1 MKEMTESKKTSLKK
15 IPGKTKVEIVNL
27 TEVSFTFCFNFLNKS
42 ITKLNLQKAYMEMSK
57 AKYEINDSLPIRL
70 FTNSTLTRVKE
81 VISFRSFYWQK
92 KLSTYLTRFGKLLLQ
107 RQLLHLQQRL
117 LQHQLRLQLKRLP
130 QCLQQ
135 RLLQRLL

>member
-1 MKEMTESKKTSLKK
+1 
-15 IPGKTKVEIVNL
+15 
-27 TEVSFTFCFNFLNKS
+27 
-42 ITKLNLQKAYMEMSK
+42 MEMSK